1 MNIYLIYIFII
12 TNAYNPVHQT
22 TMPRI
27 STGMFL
33 VAVAT
38 LQALLSPDI
47 PFWVQLYF
55 LNKKD
60 HGDVDAYVDK
70 NYRDAIHSHF
80 GLDPTFVACPS
91 GDNHRNQVT
100 IVVDGH
106 PVQMDFI
113 YSCNPEA
120 TAFACSYGGFF
131 HILFLHS
138 LRGMYGQHVSIIDG
152 HVVFTEGTVVVPI
165 MTLEQFLVH
174 HNFILST
181 FQEHAFLNFDA
192 LFDAW
197 SKSTCFFPSA
207 IVSAFQ
213 KSKKRDERVT
223 EMYNAFTAWL
233 SSKDLSVEKL
243 LDEPVLTPEQCQQ
256 KAEEA
261 FPEACQCFQQAL
273 DAEKEAMK
281 RIESAKKMASVSS
294 IIALITPDAT
304 DKTQMPLFASV
315 SRFLQGTQNVG
326 DRKCAN
332 CEKCI
337 ALHDQFKAMY
347 GNGDIY
353 TASATTAGT
362 ETWVNYVK
370 EMWALYNGIPTTTQD
385 T

>member
-1 MNIYLIYIFII
+1 
-12 TNAYNPVHQT
+12 
-22 TMPRI
+22 MPRI
-27 STGMFL
+27 STGVFL

-38 LQALLSPDI
+38 LHALLSPDI

-55 LNKKD
+55 LNKD
-60 HGDVDAYVDK
+60 SHGDVDAYLHENDRK
-70 NYRDAIHSHF
+70 RLCSHF
-80 GLDPTFVACPS
+80 GSDSTFVSCPD
-91 GDNHRNQVT
+91 GDKHRDQLT
-100 IVVDGH
+100 IVLESDQKV
-106 PVQMDFI
+106 VVEWK
-113 YSCNPEA
+113 YSQHPEA
-120 TAFACSYGGFF
+120 SAFAGSYGGFF
-131 HILFLHS
+131 YIILLPS
-138 LRGMYGQHVSIIDG
+138 IRGIYGQNVSIIDG
-152 HVVFTEGTVVVPI
+152 RVVFTQGTVVVPI

-223 EMYNAFTAWL
+223 EMYKAFTAWL

-243 LDEPVLTPEQCQQ
+243 LDEPVLTPEQYQQ

-294 IIALITPDAT
+294 IIALITPGAT

-326 DRKCAN
+326 DRTCAN

-347 GNGDIY
+347 GGGDIY
-353 TASATTAGT
+353 TAFANTISTDA
-362 ETWVNYVK
+362 WPNYVK

>member
-1 MNIYLIYIFII
+1 
-12 TNAYNPVHQT
+12 
-22 TMPRI
+22 MPRI
-27 STGMFL
+27 STKVFL

-38 LQALLSPDI
+38 LQALLLPDI

-55 LNKKD
+55 LNKD
-60 HGDVDAYVDK
+60 NHGDVDAFVDK
-70 NYRDAIHSHF
+70 KHRDAIHSHF
-80 GLDPTFVACPS
+80 GLNPTFVACPS

-113 YSCNPEA
+113 YSCNPEES
-120 TAFACSYGGFF
+120 AFAGSYSGFF
-131 HILFLHS
+131 YILLLPS
-138 LRGMYGQHVSIIDG
+138 IRGMYGQNVSIVDG
-152 HVVFTEGTVVVPI
+152 CVVFTEGKIVVPI
-165 MTLEQFLVH
+165 MTLHEFLVH

-197 SKSTCFFPSA
+197 SKSTCFVPGA
-207 IVSAFQ
+207 VVSAFQ

-223 EMYNAFTAWL
+223 EMYKAFTAWL

-294 IIALITPDAT
+294 IIALITPGAT

-326 DRKCAN
+326 DRTCAN

-347 GNGDIY
+347 GGGDIY
-353 TASATTAGT
+353 TAFANTISTDA
-362 ETWVNYVK
+362 WPNYVK